1 MNAAFRDNVVILTGP
16 SSGIGKE
23 LAFQLAAQGAAIALA
38 SRDAARL
45 EEVAAECVRR
55 GGKAIVVPTDVADP
69 EQCRALVERTVRELG
84 RVDTLVNNAGISMVA
99 RFDELTT
106 LEPVDRIM
114 RVNYMGSVYCTYHA
128 LPHLKRS
135 KGRIVGVAS
144 LTGKTGVP
152 TRTAYAASKHAMAG
166 FFDSLRIELEESG
179 VSVTMAYPGFVR
191 SEVRERALGPD
202 GKPLG
207 TSHVPE
213 GEAMSAETCARHI
226 LEAAAER
233 RREWVMGF
241 RAKVGLV
248 LKAVAPGVVDG
259 MAKKSVAS
267 GKT

>member
-1 MNAAFRDNVVILTGP
+1 MSAFRDNVVILTGP

-23 LAFQLAAQGAAIALA
+23 LALQLAAQGAQLALA

-45 EEVAAECVRR
+45 EEVAAACRAKGTR
-55 GGKAIVVPTDVADP
+55 AIVVPTDVAEP
-69 EQCRALVERTVRELG
+69 EQCRALVERTVAELG
-84 RVDTLVNNAGISMVA
+84 RVDTLLNNAGISMVA

-106 LEPVDRIM
+106 LEPVERIM
-114 RVNYMGSVYCTYHA
+114 RVNYMGSVFCTYHA

-166 FFDSLRIELEESG
+166 FFDSLRIELEGSG
-179 VSVTMAYPGFVR
+179 VTVTMAYPGFVK

-207 TSHVPE
+207 ESPVVE
-213 GEAMSAETCARHI
+213 AAAMSAEVCARHI
-226 LEAAAER
+226 LEAAADR
-233 RREWVMGF
+233 RREWVMGL
-241 RAKVGLV
+241 RARIGLF
-248 LKAVAPGVVDG
+248 LKLVAPGVVDG
-259 MAKKSVAS
+259 MARKSVAT
-267 GKT
+267 GRT